1 MTVIVDLYRQLFG
14 RKGTNRGTDIDMA
27 EHGRLGGISTNQPFK
42 FVDQPNYAIKLTESG
57 NYIYIA
63 YAPPGTAEAT
73 AGWKVMRLDVTS
85 GLKITYADGDV
96 DFDNVAT
103 DLTSL
108 SYS

>member
-1 MTVIVDLYRQLFG
+1 MVNIVDMYRQLFG
-14 RKGTNRGTDIDMA
+14 RSGTNKASDVDMS

-73 AGWKVMRLDVTS
+73 AGWKVMRLDTTS